1 MIQISHETDVLLLDD
16 DTHLR
21 TALSQT
27 FDLAGLRVQAC
38 GSAEGIAQAVPAQWS
53 GVVCDQGRDAVADDL
68 ARLLGIDHLCT
79 EYLDGLAELAGHV
92 SAAVA
97 WLTYVNKR
105 LVARCSSRFFVG
117 GVLYAVGCCQ

>member
-38 GSAEGIAQAVPAQWS
+38 GSAEGIAQAVPAQLS

-97 WLTYVNKR
+97 WLAYVNKR
-105 LVARCSSRFFVG
+105 LVARCSSRFLWVG
-117 GVLYAVGCCQ
+117 FCTP